1 MTDTQTL
8 QGEPVEEDG
17 LLFGCRLDGKGGAT
31 FIGWEDLE
39 SGNDSGGTL
48 WVHLD
53 RNSDRVKT
61 WLRERSGLT
70 ETTAEALLAEETR
83 PRVFR
88 GKRGVV
94 SILRGV
100 NTNPG
105 SEPKDMVALRMWSDG
120 SKVIT
125 LRHRKLMT
133 PRDVLDQLLSL
144 RTGPMNASQLY
155 QRLITRLTER
165 MAPTVA
171 AFDESLDDLEA
182 NLDVTRANEMRR
194 KLSGLRQDAV
204 ILRRYISPQREALNN
219 LLTEPPVWME
229 DRCRLN
235 LRETIDRLLRYIE
248 ELDAARERAMVI
260 RDDISN
266 QLAESTNKTLYVLSI
281 ISAVFLPLGFL
292 TGLLGINIGGMPG
305 VENPYAF
312 WIACLI
318 MVSIIIAELI
328 IFRRLKWL

>member
-1 MTDTQTL
+1 MSDPQTRSA
-8 QGEPVEEDG
+8 EPEGEDG
-17 LLFGCRLDGKGGAT
+17 LLFGCRLDGKGGASL
-31 FIGWEDLE
+31 IGWQDLDGQPSE
-39 SGNDSGGTL
+39 GGTIWL
-48 WVHLD
+48 HLD
-53 RNSDRVKT
+53 RNSERVKT
-61 WLRERSGLT
+61 WLHEKSGLT

-88 GKRGVV
+88 GKRGMVA
-94 SILRGV
+94 ILRGV

-133 PRDVLDQLLSL
+133 PRDVLEQLTEH
-144 RTGPMNASQLY
+144 RNGPANASQLY

-171 AFDESLDDLEA
+171 TFDESLDDLEA
-182 NLDVTRANEMRR
+182 SLDVSSANDMRR
-194 KLSGLRQDAV
+194 RLSGLRQDAV

-219 LLTEPPVWME
+219 LLAEPPVWME
-229 DRCRLN
+229 DRCRLH

-305 VENPYAF
+305 IDNPYAF

>member
-1 MTDTQTL
+1 MTSSQTRSA
-8 QGEPVEEDG
+8 EPEEEDG
-17 LLFGCRLDGKGGAT
+17 LLFGCKLDGKGGASL
-31 FIGWEDLE
+31 IGWKDLDGQSPE
-39 SGNDSGGTL
+39 GATIWL
-48 WVHLD
+48 HLD
-53 RNSDRVKT
+53 STSERVKT
-61 WLRERSGLT
+61 WLHEKSGLT

-88 GKRGVV
+88 GKRGMVA
-94 SILRGV
+94 ILRGV

-105 SEPKDMVALRMWSDG
+105 SQPKDMVALRIWSDG

-125 LRHRKLMT
+125 LRQHRLMT
-133 PRDVLDQLLSL
+133 PRDVLAQL
-144 RTGPMNASQLY
+144 TQEGNGPKNASQLY
-155 QRLITRLTER
+155 LRLISRLIER

-171 AFDESLDDLEA
+171 GFDENLDNLEASLDIS
-182 NLDVTRANEMRR
+182 RANETRR
-194 KLSGLRQDAV
+194 KLSDLRQDSV
-204 ILRRYISPQREALNN
+204 ILRRYVFPQREALNN
-219 LLTEPPVWME
+219 LMSDPPVWMD
-229 DRCRLN
+229 DRCRLH

-305 VENPYAF
+305 IDNPYAF
-312 WIACLI
+312 WIACLVMI
-318 MVSIIIAELI
+318 SIIIAELI
-328 IFRRLKWL
+328 IFRRLRWL

>member
-1 MTDTQTL
+1 MTDSENISA
-8 QGEPVEEDG
+8 GPEEEDG
-17 LLFGCRLDGKGGAT
+17 LLFGCMLDGKGGAELL
-31 FIGWEDLE
+31 GWTDVEDQKAR
-39 SGNDSGGTL
+39 SGTL

-53 RNSDRVKT
+53 RNSPRVKT
-61 WLRERSGLT
+61 WLREKSGLT
-70 ETTAEALLAEETR
+70 ETTVEALLAEETR

-94 SILRGV
+94 AILRGI

-105 SEPKDMVALRMWSDG
+105 AEPNDLIAFRMWSDG

-125 LRHRKLMT
+125 MRHRRLMT
-133 PRDVLDQLLSL
+133 PRDILEQLIGQGN
-144 RTGPMNASQLY
+144 GPANASQLY
-155 QRLITRLTER
+155 QRLISRLIER
-165 MAPTVA
+165 MAGTVSS
-171 AFDESLDDLEA
+171 FDDRLDDLEA
-182 NLDVTRANEMRR
+182 NLGEAQANETRR

-204 ILRRYISPQREALNN
+204 ILRRYMSPQREALNN
-219 LLTEPPVWME
+219 LIAEPPVWLE
-229 DRCRLN
+229 DRDRLN

-260 RDDISN
+260 KDDISN

-305 VENPYAF
+305 VDNPYAF

-318 MVSIIIAELI
+318 MIAIIIGEVM